1 MDWMN
6 VFLCACFYIAVPIQ
20 YGVMRS
26 EAKCRKHLVL
36 GVTLPPGGEE
46 DDGVHRIAARF
57 RREQTAA
64 FWLLTAGVLPALLL
78 PGMGA
83 AITYLCFWLIAAIV
97 LPFVPMVRGNKRL
110 AAYKQE
116 RGWAGQLVETGRAV
130 DLTAAALPE
139 KPLKDW
145 MFLLP
150 TVLCLVPL
158 IWEWLFDRTGP
169 DLFGIAVLS
178 ISMAATDL
186 ICWLICR
193 TAVRKRG
200 DVVNG
205 DWKLNAAL
213 SHIRR
218 VYLCRSLL
226 WMVWLTAGLSLFLW
240 YAAAQ
245 ENLVLL
251 GSLLY
256 CGAVILVALSAEFK
270 VRELQRRLT
279 EESVGQDV
287 VDEDRWW
294 LWGIFYYN
302 PHDTNLM
309 VNNRTGI
316 NTTCNLAHPVG
327 RGLTIASMLVILLMP
342 FLGFWVMAEE
352 NTPVT
357 LTVTENTVV
366 ADHGGPA
373 YELPLEDI
381 DSAELL
387 DALPSCRRVMGT
399 GLDTL
404 LKGEFVLGDGQRA
417 KLCLNPQ
424 VPPFLLVETREGGV
438 YLLGGGTEQETRD
451 VYAAL
456 IPKS

>member
-6 VFLCACFYIAVPIQ
+6 VFLCACFYIAAPIQ

-46 DDGVHRIAARF
+46 DEAVRQITARF
-57 RREQTAA
+57 RRELAAA
-64 FWLLTAGVLPALLL
+64 FWILTAGILPALLFRST
-78 PGMGA
+78 GA

-97 LPFVPMVRGNKRL
+97 LPFVPMARGNKRL
-110 AAYKQE
+110 AAYKKE
-116 RGWAGQLVETGRAV
+116 RGWAGQLVKTDRAV

-139 KPLKDW
+139 KKLKDR

-158 IWEWLFDRTGP
+158 VGEWLLHRNGP

-178 ISMAATDL
+178 VSMAATDL
-186 ICWLICR
+186 VLWLVCR

-226 WMVWLTAGLSLFLW
+226 WLAWLTAGLSLFLW
-240 YAAAQ
+240 YAAAR
-245 ENLVLL
+245 ENLLL
-251 GSLLY
+251 IGSLLY
-256 CGAVILVALSAEFK
+256 CGAIILVALSAEFK

-279 EESVGQDV
+279 EESAGEDV

-294 LWGIFYYN
+294 LWGMFYYN
-302 PHDTNLM
+302 PNDTNLV

-327 RGLTIASMLVILLMP
+327 KGMTIISVLIILLMP
-342 FLGFWVMAEE
+342 FLGFWMMAEE

-357 LTVTENTVV
+357 LTVTESIVV
-366 ADHGGPA
+366 AAHGGPA

-381 DSAELL
+381 SSVELL
-387 DALPSCRRVMGT
+387 DTLPSCRRVMGT
-399 GLDTL
+399 GMDTL
-404 LKGEFVLGDGQRA
+404 LKGKFMLGDGRRA
-417 KLCLNPQ
+417 EFCLNPQ
-424 VPPFLLVETREGGV
+424 VPPFLLVETKEGGV
-438 YLLGGGTEQETRD
+438 YLLGGGTAQETRE

-456 IPKS
+456 VPKS